1 MIFAPE
7 CDAALRRLL
16 GVDGVLLFAAARMH
30 VARVLAELHVHVVL
44 RHRRMER
51 DLRVVLALLPK
62 LINDCAPLVALLT
75 PHLPDVHMLSQIV
88 LSLQV

>member
-1 MIFAPE
+1 MESFFSLPHECTSLEFWLNYMYMWCFAIAGWSVT
-7 CDAALRRLL
+7 C
-16 GVDGVLLFAAARMH
+16 
-30 VARVLAELHVHVVL
+30 
-44 RHRRMER
+44 
-51 DLRVVLALLPK
+51 VVLALLPK

>member
-1 MIFAPE
+1 
-7 CDAALRRLL
+7 
-16 GVDGVLLFAAARMH
+16 MH

-44 RHRRMER
+44 RAIAGWSVTC
-51 DLRVVLALLPK
+51 VVLALLPK

-75 PHLPDVHMLSQIV
+75 PHLPDVHMLSQSV